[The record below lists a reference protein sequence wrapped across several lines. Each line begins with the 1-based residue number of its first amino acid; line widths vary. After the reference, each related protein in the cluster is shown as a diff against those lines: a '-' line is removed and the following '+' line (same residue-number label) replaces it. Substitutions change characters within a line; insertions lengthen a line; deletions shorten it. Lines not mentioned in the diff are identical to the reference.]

1 MRLGMVGLGRM
12 GGGMTERLLRGGH
25 EVVAFDPDETARA
38 RARAAGAEAVPSL
51 EELAANLPPPRV
63 AWTMVPSGEPTERV
77 VARLGELLEP
87 GDVIVDGG
95 NSHFRDSMR
104 RAERLA
110 ASGIRFVDCGVSGG
124 IWGLRDGYCLMAGG
138 EPEAVALLE
147 PVLRALAPEG
157 GFARVGPS
165 GAGHFV
171 KMVHNAIEYGMLA
184 AYGEGFELLHASPFG
199 LDLARVAGVWRR
211 GSVIRSWLL
220 DLLHGAL
227 ERQPDLAGVRGFVE
241 DTGEGRWAVETAVS
255 EAVPAPFTALA
266 LFQRFASRQE
276 ESFAAKVIAA
286 LRAEFGGH
294 GVRPEEAG

>member
-25 EVVAFDPDETARA
+25 EVVAFDPDEAARA
-38 RARAAGAEAVPSL
+38 RARAAGAEAVPSV
-51 EELAANLPPPRV
+51 EELVANLAPPRV
-63 AWTMVPSGEPTERV
+63 AWTMVPAGEPTERV

-147 PVLRALAPEG
+147 PALRALAPEG
-157 GFARVGPS
+157 GYARVGPA

-199 LDLARVAGVWRR
+199 LDLALVAGVWRR

-227 ERQPDLAGVRGFVE
+227 ERQPGLAGVRGFVE

>member
-12 GGGMTERLLRGGH
+12 GGGMAERLLRAGH
-25 EVVAFDPDETARA
+25 EVVAFDPDEGARGRA
-38 RARAAGAEAVPSL
+38 RGAGAEAVGSL
-51 EELAANLPPPRV
+51 EELVGALRPPRV
-63 AWTMVPSGEPTERV
+63 VWTMVPAGEATEGV
-77 VARLGELLEP
+77 IGRLGELLAP

-110 ASGIRFVDCGVSGG
+110 GSGISFIDCGVSGG
-124 IWGLRDGYCLMAGG
+124 VWGLREGYCLMAGG
-138 EPEAVALLE
+138 AREAVALVE
-147 PVLRALAPEG
+147 PALRALAPEG
-157 GFARVGPS
+157 GYAHVGPS

-199 LDLARVAGVWRR
+199 LDLAQVAAVWRR
-211 GSVIRSWLL
+211 GSVVRSWLL
-220 DLLHGAL
+220 DLLHRAL
-227 ERQPDLAGVRGFVE
+227 ERHPDLAGVRGWVE

-255 EAVPAPFTALA
+255 AGVPAPVTALA

-294 GVRPEEAG
+294 ELPAEEPR

>member
-25 EVVAFDPDETARA
+25 EVVAYDPDEAARA
-38 RARAAGAEAVPSL
+38 RVEALGAETVASL
-51 EELAANLPPPRV
+51 DDLAASLRPPRV
-63 AWTMVPSGEPTERV
+63 AWTMVPAGEATERV

-87 GDVIVDGG
+87 GDVLVDGG

-110 ASGIRFVDCGVSGG
+110 ASGVRFVDCGVSGG
-124 IWGLRDGYCLMAGG
+124 VWGPRDGYCLMVGG
-138 EPEAVALLE
+138 DAEAFRLLE
-147 PVLRALAPEG
+147 PALRVLAAEG
-157 GFARVGPS
+157 GYAHVGS
-165 GAGHFV
+165 AGAGHFV

-211 GSVIRSWLL
+211 GSVVRSWLL

-227 ERQPDLAGVRGFVE
+227 ERHPDLAGVRGWVE

-255 EAVPAPFTALA
+255 EAVPAPITALA

-294 GVRPEEAG
+294 GLRAEEPG

>member
-25 EVVAFDPDETARA
+25 EVVAFDPDEGARA
-38 RARAAGAEAVPSL
+38 RARATGAEAVASL
-51 EELAANLPPPRV
+51 EELAAGLGPPRV
-63 AWTMVPSGEPTERV
+63 VWTMVPAGEATERV
-77 VARLGELLEP
+77 VARLAELLGP
-87 GDVIVDGG
+87 GDVVVDGG

-110 ASGIRFVDCGVSGG
+110 GSGIRFVDCGVSGG
-124 IWGLRDGYCLMAGG
+124 VWGLRDGYCLMAGG

-147 PVLRALAPEG
+147 PALRALAPEG
-157 GFARVGPS
+157 GYARVGPS

-199 LDLARVAGVWRR
+199 LDLAQVAGVWRR

-227 ERQPDLAGVRGFVE
+227 ERRPELAGVRGFVE

-294 GVRPEEAG
+294 GLRAEEPG

>member
-25 EVVAFDPDETARA
+25 EVVAHDPDEAARA
-38 RARAAGAEAVPSL
+38 RARAAGADAVGSL
-51 EELAANLPPPRV
+51 EELVERLGPPRI
-63 AWTMVPSGEPTERV
+63 AWTMVPAGEPTERV

-87 GDVIVDGG
+87 GDVVVDGG

-104 RAERLA
+104 RAEQLA

-124 IWGLRDGYCLMAGG
+124 IWGLREGYCLMVGG
-138 EPEAVALLE
+138 DADAFGLLQ
-147 PVLRALAPEG
+147 PALRALAPEG
-157 GFARVGPS
+157 GYAHVGPS

-227 ERQPDLAGVRGFVE
+227 ERQPDLAGVRGWVE

-294 GVRPEEAG
+294 GLRTEEPG